1 MKKVRKPNKPYKKL
15 RTVRV
20 KQQLQAI
27 KNSADQV
34 DVLQKQFVGD
44 SRKRSLENDDQM
56 DEEGLAKKT
65 RIEAEVEDTNSNYNG
80 NPVCFTC
87 I

>member
-1 MKKVRKPNKPYKKL
+1 MKKVYKQNRVFKKI

-44 SRKRSLENDDQM
+44 SRKRSLENDEQM
-56 DEEGLAKKT
+56 DEEELAKKT
-65 RIEAEVEDTNSNYNG
+65 RIEAEVEDTNSNENL
-80 NPVCFTC
+80 VCGKNKLG
-87 I
+87 